1 MNSNIT
7 LPTHTVGIV
16 LIDEVQEKVG
26 SLFLTEDAKKDPDT
40 GLVTHGPKSLI
51 GKRVR
56 FREEFGT
63 RIVLDE
69 QPCLWFSDLVHS
81 IYYVIENAD
90 TGRE

>member
-1 MNSNIT
+1 MSSNIV
-7 LPTHTVGIV
+7 LPTPTVGIV

-40 GLVTHGPKSLI
+40 GLVTHGPKELV
-51 GKRVR
+51 GKKVR

-63 RIVLDE
+63 RVVIDE
-69 QPCLWFSDLVHS
+69 QPCLWFSDIVHS
-81 IYYVIENAD
+81 IYYIIEYEY